1 MEYIRNMLISM
12 RYQNGLDIDTD
23 NMTYEELLQLEEK
36 IGNVSK
42 GLGIEEF
49 SKLDKR
55 ICKEEDCQLC
65 SICYED
71 VKEGEE
77 LIGLPCTHVF
87 HGGCIGEWL
96 EKEKVCPNCKQ
107 EINKSQ

>member
-42 GLGIEEF
+42 GLGVHEL

-55 ICKEEDCQLC
+55 ICQKEDSQLC

-77 LIGLPCTHVF
+77 LIGLPCKHIF
-87 HGGCIGEWL
+87 HEGCIG
-96 EKEKVCPNCKQ
+96 
-107 EINKSQ
+107 